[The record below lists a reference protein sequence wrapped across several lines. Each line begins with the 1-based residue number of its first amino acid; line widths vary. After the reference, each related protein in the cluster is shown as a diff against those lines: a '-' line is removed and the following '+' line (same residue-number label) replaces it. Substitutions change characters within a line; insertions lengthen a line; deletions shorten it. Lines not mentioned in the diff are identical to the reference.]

1 MGVSL
6 DLQEGNK
13 YHHELLAKI
22 AFKGKTSLSRAAHC
36 LYRFDMVCV
45 NHYRNAGFNCNR
57 MANIDLKGDS
67 VKEFRDTCTDAA
79 PQFNLENP
87 DQDEKAAIKWF
98 KKQSKN

>member
-1 MGVSL
+1 
-6 DLQEGNK
+6 
-13 YHHELLAKI
+13 
-22 AFKGKTSLSRAAHC
+22 
-36 LYRFDMVCV
+36 
-45 NHYRNAGFNCNR
+45 